1 MDENPPRRQGPA
13 DRRVLEPVRRS
24 RPGDAVVR
32 VTRPKFT
39 GFARR
44 GAGRLEASLTLEE
57 PRGPWGKVWR
67 VLVGA
72 PIHSELEVN
81 ERLNKKKALA
91 VFSSDALSSVAYA
104 PQATLL
110 ILLTAGTEA
119 IKWSLPI
126 SIAVVLLLAAV
137 VFSYRQTIYAYPS
150 GGGSYIVAHDNLGE
164 IPGLIAAAALS
175 VGYILTVSVSIASA
189 VDQLVSAVPSIL
201 QFKVE
206 IGVAAVALVTLANL
220 RGIRESGS
228 IFAAPTYV
236 FLLSMFAVIAGGI
249 FLTVSGQ
256 FQTPPPPDVP
266 PATEPMSLFL
276 LLRAFAV
283 GSAVMTGTE
292 AISNGI
298 PAFKPPESKNAAQT
312 IVIMACILGTM
323 FLGLSV
329 LIVAG
334 PIIPYQPET
343 VISILGHAVF
353 GTTPFYY
360 ILQFSTILIL
370 VLAANTAYA
379 DFPRLASLLARDEYA
394 PKQLAFRGERL
405 AFSNGILVLGAL
417 SSLLIVVFGG
427 STEALLPLYAVAV
440 FAAFTL
446 SQSGMV
452 QHWRRLKGRHWQL
465 KATVNGVGATATGLV
480 AVIAAITGFMD
491 PSLPIIPGV
500 PIGWGSWLVLV
511 IVPLFIWLLLTI
523 KNHYREVDRQT
534 ALPTAPNP
542 AEDKP
547 LRNVV
552 VVPVAR
558 LNRPT
563 VQALRYAQS
572 LSADVTA
579 VHVATD
585 PARAEEIEAAWPTWS
600 RGIPLT
606 IVESPYRSLTRPLL
620 QYLSELKRIEKA
632 ETVTVVLPEYVP
644 DSLWAHLLHGQAA
657 QFLKLSLLFTPG
669 FVVTSV
675 PVHAELDEEVPSR
688 NGSARDGSA
697 RAHSPTRHP

>member
-1 MDENPPRRQGPA
+1 M
-13 DRRVLEPVRRS
+13 
-24 RPGDAVVR
+24 R

-57 PRGPWGKVWR
+57 PRGAWGKVWR

-72 PIHSELEVN
+72 PIHSELEIN
-81 ERLNKKKALA
+81 ERLTKKKALA

-104 PQATLL
+104 PQATLVV
-110 ILLTAGTEA
+110 LLAAGA
-119 IKWSLPI
+119 GALYSSLWI
-126 SIAVVLLLAAV
+126 SVAVVLLLAAV

-150 GGGSYIVAHDNLGE
+150 GGGSYIVAHENLGE
-164 IPGLIAAAALS
+164 IPGLVAAAALS

-189 VDQLVSAVPSIL
+189 VDQLVSAVPALLPLRVGLGI
-201 QFKVE
+201 
-206 IGVAAVALVTLANL
+206 AAVVLVTLANL

-236 FLLSMFAVIAGGI
+236 FLASMFAMVGGGLYLY
-249 FLTVSGQ
+249 FTGQ
-256 FQTPPPPDVP
+256 LSVPPPGNLP
-266 PATEPMSLFL
+266 PVTETLSLFL

-298 PAFKPPESKNAAQT
+298 PAFKPPESRNAAHT
-312 IVIMACILGTM
+312 IVTMATILAIM
-323 FLGLSV
+323 FLGLSF

-334 PIIPYQPET
+334 QIIPRPEET
-343 VISILGHAVF
+343 VISLLAHAVF
-353 GTTPFYY
+353 GEGPLYY
-360 ILQFSTILIL
+360 LLQFSAVLIL
-370 VLAANTAYA
+370 VLAANTAFA
-379 DFPRLASLLARDEYA
+379 DFPRLASLLARDDYA

-405 AFSNGILVLGAL
+405 AFSNGILMLGVMSA
-417 SSLLIVVFGG
+417 LLIILFGG

-440 FAAFTL
+440 FTAFTL
-446 SQSGMV
+446 SQAGMV
-452 QHWRRLKGRHWQL
+452 QHWRRLRGRRWLL
-465 KATVNGVGATATGLV
+465 KAMVNGLGAVATGLV
-480 AVIAAITGFMD
+480 TVIAAATDFMD
-491 PSLPIIPGV
+491 LSLPIVPGL

-523 KNHYREVDRQT
+523 KSHYREVERDT
-534 ALPTAPNP
+534 ALPAAPTP
-542 AEDKP
+542 AGEQP

-552 VVPVAR
+552 VVPIAR
-558 LNRPT
+558 LNRPAI
-563 VQALRYAQS
+563 QALRYAQA
-572 LSADVTA
+572 LSDDVTA

-585 PARAEEIEAAWPTWS
+585 PDKAQEMEAAWATWG
-600 RGIPLT
+600 RGVPLT

-620 QYLSELKRIEKA
+620 QYLSELKRHERA

-644 DSLWAHLLHGQAA
+644 DSIWQHLLHGQAA

-675 PVHAELDEEVPSR
+675 PVHPETEVELAASSGPHVKVRKRSVLR
-688 NGSARDGSA
+688 
-697 RAHSPTRHP
+697 RADPRADAP